1 MDLEILYFEQL
12 KNHIQA
18 QYLKNHTPTFD
29 EISKWKGIDIIYFQ
43 EDLRKVAKGNISE
56 KSFYTYFKTSPI
68 KKLPRIDILNILCI
82 YIGYESWADF
92 KKYNK
97 ISSSTE
103 EKNSIVQ
110 KQEQEQEEVKS
121 LTPTNIIINKKE
133 DNKSIE
139 NSNKK
144 TILQKINTDNQS
156 ITKNISF
163 FKYSKFLWISFIL
176 LIILSVFFA
185 IFKNRIFGK
194 TYTYCFSDADRSAGI
209 KTHIE
214 IKVFK
219 ENESP
224 LIYKIPAG
232 RCFEY
237 HTKDKFLKMEISS
250 PFYENITIN
259 RSLENASEK
268 ELIELKP
275 DDYKFAFYYFS
286 LKDTENSKEIINQK
300 RKELEKRISDNAVIK
315 QIYDNDIYGVET
327 ISKEKYI
334 TLVTTPTT
342 SLKNLNLI
350 EMKRDENGKIISI
363 KFKITNNENQ

>member
-103 EKNSIVQ
+103 KKNSIVQ
-110 KQEQEQEEVKS
+110 EQEEAKS
-121 LTPTNIIINKKE
+121 LTPTNIINNKKE

-144 TILQKINTDNQS
+144 TILQKTNTDNQP

-176 LIILSVFFA
+176 LIILSVFF
-185 IFKNRIFGK
+185 
-194 TYTYCFSDADRSAGI
+194 C
-209 KTHIE
+209 
-214 IKVFK
+214 
-219 ENESP
+219 
-224 LIYKIPAG
+224 
-232 RCFEY
+232 
-237 HTKDKFLKMEISS
+237 
-250 PFYENITIN
+250 
-259 RSLENASEK
+259 
-268 ELIELKP
+268 
-275 DDYKFAFYYFS
+275 YF
-286 LKDTENSKEIINQK
+286 QK
-300 RKELEKRISDNAVIK
+300 SYFWEDLH
-315 QIYDNDIYGVET
+315 
-327 ISKEKYI
+327 
-334 TLVTTPTT
+334 L
-342 SLKNLNLI
+342 LL
-350 EMKRDENGKIISI
+350 
-363 KFKITNNENQ
+363 F

>member
-43 EDLRKVAKGNISE
+43 EDLRKIAKGNISE

-97 ISSSTE
+97 IPSSTE
-103 EKNSIVQ
+103 EKHSIVQ
-110 KQEQEQEEVKS
+110 EQEQEQEEAKS
-121 LTPTNIIINKKE
+121 LTPTNIINDKKE

-144 TILQKINTDNQS
+144 TILQKTNTDNQS

-185 IFKNRIFGK
+185 SFKNHIFGK

-232 RCFEY
+232 QCFEY

-259 RSLENASEK
+259 RSLENAPEK

-286 LKDTENSKEIINQK
+286 LKDTENSKKIINQK

-327 ISKEKYI
+327 ISKEKYNFRMK
-334 TLVTTPTT
+334 
-342 SLKNLNLI
+342 SGKNI
-350 EMKRDENGKIISI
+350 RKIISI